1 MKTDLFHNPHRFGD
15 MSTWREDVLKLHREG
30 PVHRIEPEGFR
41 PFWAVIGHP
50 ELLEIE
56 RDPKCYT
63 NGPVP
68 VLASDIA
75 LKTRAEQGGEIRTLI
90 HMDAPDHIKYRKLTN
105 DWFRPSSIRKMQP
118 RIDDLSQQ
126 AVTKFEQAGGELDFN
141 VDIAIPYPLQI
152 ILSVLGLPEEDYP
165 RMLQLTQQLFGASDP
180 DLQREGTSPA
190 ETAAIIHDFNQYFS
204 ALTAKRREH
213 PSDDLA
219 SFIANGQIDGN
230 AMPDLETL
238 GYYIIIATAGHD
250 TTAAAMS
257 QGIECLSQNPDQLRH
272 LQQQPELIP
281 DAVEEI
287 IRISSPV
294 KHFMRQAQASG
305 EIGGQPIAEGDWL
318 MISFAA
324 ANLDP
329 RVFENPLAFD
339 FTRTNLSR
347 HVAFGSGAHFC
358 LGAPLARMELCSLFG
373 HLIPRLASLELAG
386 EPTTSKSNFVSGH
399 KSLPIRYQLM

>member
-1 MKTDLFHNPHRFGD
+1 MTTDLFHNPHRFGD
-15 MSTWREDVLKLHREG
+15 MTTWREDVLALHQDG
-30 PVHRIEPEGFR
+30 PMHRIEPDGIR

-50 ELLEIE
+50 ELLEVE

-68 VLASDIA
+68 VLASELA
-75 LKTRAEQGGEIRTLI
+75 LKTREEQGGEIRTLI
-90 HMDAPDHIKYRKLTN
+90 HMDAPDHLKYRRLTN

-126 AVTKFEQAGGELDFN
+126 AVAKFEEAGGELDFQ

-180 DLQREGTSPA
+180 DLQREGTRPE
-190 ETAAIIHDFNQYFS
+190 ETAAIIHDFNRYFTE
-204 ALTAKRREH
+204 LTVKRRQN

-219 SFIANGQIDGN
+219 SFIANGQIDGQ

-250 TTAAAMS
+250 TTAATMS
-257 QGIECLSQNPDQLRH
+257 QGIECLAQNPDQLNQ
-272 LQQQPELIP
+272 LQQRPELIP

-294 KHFMRQAQASG
+294 RHFMREARADG
-305 EIGGQPIAEGDWL
+305 EIGGQHIAAGDWL

-339 FTRTNLSR
+339 FTRVNLSR

-386 EPTTSKSNFVSGH
+386 GPTTSKSTFVSGH
-399 KSLPIRYQLM
+399 KSLPIRYQLR

>member
-1 MKTDLFHNPHRFGD
+1 MKTDLFHNPQRFGD
-15 MSTWREDVLKLHREG
+15 MQTWRQDVLALHRAG
-30 PVHRIEPEGFR
+30 PIHRIEPEGFR

-50 ELLEIE
+50 ELLEVE
-56 RDPKCYT
+56 RDPKRYT

-75 LKTRAEQGGEIRTLI
+75 LKTRTEQGGEIRTLI
-90 HMDAPDHIKYRKLTN
+90 HMDAPDHLKYRRLTN
-105 DWFRPSSIRKMQP
+105 DWFRPSSIRQMQP
-118 RIDDLSQQ
+118 RIDELSQQ

-141 VDIAIPYPLQI
+141 IDIAIPYPLHI
-152 ILSVLGLPEEDYP
+152 ILSVMGLPEEDYP

-180 DLQREGTSPA
+180 DLQREGTSPE
-190 ETAAIIHDFNQYFS
+190 ETAAIIHDFNRYFS
-204 ALTAKRREH
+204 ELTAQRRQC

-219 SFIANGQIDGN
+219 SFIANGQIDGQT
-230 AMPDLETL
+230 MPDLETL

-257 QGIECLSQNPDQLRH
+257 QGIECLAQNPDQLRQ

-294 KHFMRQAQASG
+294 KHFMRKAQEDG
-305 EIGGQPIAEGDWL
+305 EIGGQQIAQGDWL

-329 RVFENPLAFD
+329 RVFKNPLAFD
-339 FTRTNLSR
+339 FTRENLSR
-347 HVAFGSGAHFC
+347 HVAFGSGVHFC
-358 LGAPLARMELCSLFG
+358 LGAPLARMELCSLFS

-386 EPTTSKSNFVSGH
+386 EPTTSKSTFVSGH
-399 KSLPIRYQLM
+399 KSLPVRYQLT